1 MLRRYFGPKSW
12 MKWLFFEEIQ
22 AFMRLFGSI
31 SYMHRKEV
39 RYFEALKSLNKIQ
52 KEEYSN

>member
-1 MLRRYFGPKSW
+1 MLRRYFGSQSW

-22 AFMRLFGSI
+22 AYTRFFGSI

-39 RYFEALKSLNKIQ
+39 GYFEALKSLTKIQ
-52 KEEYSN
+52 KEKYSN